1 MAKTKEPVKTEY
13 GVIYARY
20 SSHGQRDES
29 IEGQLRDCYA
39 FAERN
44 GITIIGE
51 YCDRALTGTSDKRPE
66 FQRMIKDSSKG
77 QFQVVIT
84 WKNDRYARSRYD
96 AAIYKHKLKQNGVRI
111 LYAKESIPDGPE
123 GIILES
129 VMEGLAEYYSA
140 NLSQNIKRGNYDSA
154 LKHQTVGV
162 KVLGYKKA
170 EDGTFEIDEKTAPLV
185 RKVFNDYVNGK
196 SSKQIIDE
204 LNALGYKTSRGN
216 PFNRNSVRQILENEK
231 YIGVYKFKDIYDE
244 NGMPPIIDKA
254 LFEKAKGMLKYKHK
268 APAAKKI
275 EGGFLLTSKIFCGE
289 CGQQM
294 VSDGG
299 TSGTGKVYNYYTCL
313 SRKKHLCKKERVDK
327 EWIENTV
334 IDALAQII
342 DSDETINRLA
352 DRFIEWQSTMD
363 ISDKIKALEKDL
375 KQTEMAIQNAMEVI
389 DSGFVTD
396 SLKSHLMELET
407 QKKAKEKVLSE
418 ALLEQPD
425 IDRDIIL
432 WFFHRFRTG
441 DRNGIMWK
449 ITLIDMFL
457 KAVYVYDDRIH
468 LDLNFSDYNS
478 RNSIDIVEKAASD
491 GVLLNSPQSSK
502 LTTPAL
508 PKRDKHFAYL
518 FLIIL
523 LLFRYNPPAGYDSY
537 NDICRN
543 RAKTA

>member
-1 MAKTKEPVKTEY
+1 MGLEYKESCMQLEKAYDLLTRTKVKMAYIDQNFEKIFDDLDDY
-13 GVIYARY
+13 QA
-20 SSHGQRDES
+20 
-29 IEGQLRDCYA
+29 
-39 FAERN
+39 
-44 GITIIGE
+44 
-51 YCDRALTGTSDKRPE
+51 
-66 FQRMIKDSSKG
+66 
-77 QFQVVIT
+77 
-84 WKNDRYARSRYD
+84 
-96 AAIYKHKLKQNGVRI
+96 LKQ
-111 LYAKESIPDGPE
+111 
-123 GIILES
+123 
-129 VMEGLAEYYSA
+129 YYS
-140 NLSQNIKRGNYDSA
+140 LEIKYASLRCS
-154 LKHQTVGV
+154 
-162 KVLGYKKA
+162 
-170 EDGTFEIDEKTAPLV
+170 
-185 RKVFNDYVNGK
+185 
-196 SSKQIIDE
+196 
-204 LNALGYKTSRGN
+204 
-216 PFNRNSVRQILENEK
+216 
-231 YIGVYKFKDIYDE
+231 
-244 NGMPPIIDKA
+244 
-254 LFEKAKGMLKYKHK
+254 
-268 APAAKKI
+268 
-275 EGGFLLTSKIFCGE
+275 
-289 CGQQM
+289 
-294 VSDGG
+294 
-299 TSGTGKVYNYYTCL
+299 
-313 SRKKHLCKKERVDK
+313 
-327 EWIENTV
+327 
-334 IDALAQII
+334 QII